1 MIAPHHSADTAQSP
15 NRMAWAAVAL
25 LTVVGGGLRGWAL
38 EAKTLWLDEAFSLWM
53 AGQTPADLLHWV
65 VQIDHHPPLY
75 YLLLHGWLAGT
86 GATAAAAR
94 GLSALAGTRAIPI
107 FYAAAV
113 KLTGRSV
120 ALAATLL
127 VTLSPFLVRY
137 GQEARMYALLTLA
150 VAAMLVFTANL
161 LTPRQPSRRQAIRA
175 VLGLATAQAAAMWL
189 HNTATILA
197 PVALNVGVLGAWG
210 AWRLGRM
217 TLPWP
222 AQADRG
228 WLGRW
233 LAAQGLALALWLPWA
248 GPFLAQARVV
258 DAHFWVPAPTL
269 AFVWETLGNLTVAQ
283 LPVTFP
289 LRGVW
294 PVLGLWLA
302 WRGVRARSDQ
312 PGLAWLLL
320 SLWLLPA
327 LLELA
332 VSLRRPI
339 FYDRT
344 LIWTILPYALL
355 LARGVVALPPGA
367 RAGRG
372 RLPGW
377 MAGVALLVL
386 SGVGVWSYLT
396 AYEKEAWDKAAA
408 VVRAAALPGDL
419 ILFNASWVQL
429 PFDYYLPPDD
439 LAAARRGLPVDLFD
453 RGELEPSMTAAD
465 LPRLDSLI
473 AGRGQVWLVY
483 SHWWYTDPDGLIPD
497 ALTRR
502 LRLAQ
507 TWSWDGL
514 TVQRYVAR

>member
-1 MIAPHHSADTAQSP
+1 
-15 NRMAWAAVAL
+15 MAWVVVVL
-25 LTVVGGGLRGWAL
+25 LTIIGGGLRGWAL

-53 AGQTPADLLHWV
+53 AEQTPAHLLYWV

-75 YLLLHGWLAGT
+75 YLLLHGWLAGA

-94 GLSALAGTRAIPI
+94 GLSALAGTLAIPL

-113 KLTGRSV
+113 KLTGRGG

-137 GQEARMYALLTLA
+137 GQEARMYALLMLA
-150 VAAMLVFTANL
+150 VAALLVFTASL
-161 LTPRQPSRRQAIRA
+161 LTQREPSWRQAFLA
-175 VLGLATAQAAAMWL
+175 VLGLGTAQAAAMWL
-189 HNTATILA
+189 HNTATVLV

-210 AWRLGRM
+210 AWRLGRLA
-217 TLPWP
+217 LPWP

-228 WLGRW
+228 WLRRW

-248 GPFLAQARVV
+248 GPFLTQARVV

-269 AFVWETLGNLTVAQ
+269 AFVWEALGNLTVAY
-283 LPVTFP
+283 LPATVP

-302 WRGVRARSDQ
+302 WRGARARSSQ
-312 PGLAWLLL
+312 PGLTWLLV
-320 SLWLLPA
+320 SLWLVPA

-355 LARGVVALPPGA
+355 IARGILAKSSTA
-367 RAGRG
+367 RPRRW
-372 RLPGW
+372 RLPGL
-377 MAGVALLVL
+377 AGGVVLLIL
-386 SGVGVWSYLT
+386 SGVGVWSYLAT
-396 AYEKEAWDKAAA
+396 FEKEAWDKAAA
-408 VVRAAALPGDL
+408 VVRAAATPGDL

-429 PFDYYLPPDD
+429 PFDYYLSPAD
-439 LAAARRGLPVDLFD
+439 LAVERRGLPVDLFD

-465 LPRLDSLI
+465 LPRLNRLV
-473 AGRGQVWLVY
+473 AGREQVWLVY
-483 SHWWYTDPDGLIPD
+483 SHWWYTDQDGLIPD
-497 ALTRR
+497 ALARR

-507 TWSWDGL
+507 AWAWEGL